1 MPSYNLWGEGGG
13 GEGVIVTCLW
23 SLKRSTNNIIVLLL
37 KTSMSL
43 VWHPFPLL
51 KSCGHSIYL
60 FICFPS
66 KVLAFETSLPI
77 RISID
82 PLWGAYWHCL
92 EPHIENH
99 TFEYHKCWLVTK
111 KHIIWFDVFILFNF
125 LQVLLQQHS
134 SKTKG
139 ILSYEIKIRDCFLV
153 RYIWGIWFSFPLFI
167 IFFLEFLQW
176 IKRSGILYRSKQIT
190 HSAVKTM
197 WRHSPPAPSTVRYI
211 RGCSY
216 IPSGDE
222 CH

>member
-1 MPSYNLWGEGGG
+1 
-13 GEGVIVTCLW
+13 
-23 SLKRSTNNIIVLLL
+23 
-37 KTSMSL
+37 MSL

-60 FICFPS
+60 FIHFPS

-82 PLWGAYWHCL
+82 PLWGAYWYCL

-167 IFFLEFLQW
+167 IFFWNFCSGLRDQGYYIGQSRLPTVQLKQCGITVPLLQVQ
-176 IKRSGILYRSKQIT
+176 SGTLQVALTYLLVMNVINYSHQ
-190 HSAVKTM
+190 S
-197 WRHSPPAPSTVRYI
+197 SQ
-211 RGCSY
+211 
-216 IPSGDE
+216 
-222 CH
+222 